1 MEEKKGFEYRSF
13 FWPVVLIGVGVIW
26 LLGSLDI
33 LPHSSLRM
41 LFRMWPLIFIVVG
54 LDILFGR
61 RSPLIGGLIGLGAVA
76 LVIIMLI
83 LAPSLGI
90 ETNGELKT
98 LNFSEALGGATSAR
112 IDLDLERYPTT
123 IEALSDSNL
132 LIEAELDTLTDVV
145 FSASGDQEKSVRL
158 NPVEDYSFDYEW
170 YDIVDA
176 QWEIGLSPE
185 VPLDL
190 MVDVGSGSVTVDL
203 MDLEISDLVIDGG
216 SGSVDLTLPASTLQ
230 YQVNID
236 GGSGSYD
243 IELESGADIEAVMDV
258 GSGSF
263 DIVIGSGSDVDTRI
277 DGGSGSVTVDVP
289 NDVGV
294 RLVVRSRG
302 SGGVNVPGSY
312 LLVDDQGDDDRDTGV
327 WESEGYSS
335 ASHHIEITFDP
346 GSGSITLR

>member
-13 FWPVVLIGVGVIW
+13 FWPIVLIGVGVIW

-41 LFRMWPLIFIVVG
+41 LLRMWPLIFIVIG

-76 LVIIMLI
+76 LVIIMLL
-83 LAPSLGI
+83 LAPSLGM
-90 ETNGELKT
+90 EVNGELKT
-98 LNFSEALGGATSAR
+98 LNFSESLGGAASAR
-112 IDLDLERYPTT
+112 IDLDLERYSTT

-145 FSASGDQEKSVRL
+145 FSASGDQEKSVSL
-158 NPVEDYSFDYEW
+158 KPVEDYGFDYEW
-170 YDIVDA
+170 YDFVDA
-176 QWEIGLSPE
+176 RWEIGLNPE

-190 MVDVGSGSVTVDL
+190 IVDVGSGSVTVDL
-203 MDLEISDLVIDGG
+203 IDLEITDLVIDGG

-236 GGSGSYD
+236 GGSGSCD
-243 IELESGADIEAVMDV
+243 IELESGTDIEAAMDV

-263 DIVIGSGSDVDTRI
+263 DIVIGSGSDVDARI

-335 ASHHIEITFDP
+335 ASHQIEITFDP